1 MPWHHKLWFTTTFQS
16 SREKDLKDFASCE
29 LKILL
34 LWFYHCTAA
43 LLICRLRA
51 EIIDYFG
58 CSKGFIAFL
67 SKARASWYVWEHIMR
82 PDHPHSGI
90 SDTSFYGFC
99 HFVPKA
105 DLSILYEHDILVLM
119 SYKNSLRLFLE
130 GEYCHKFQFD
140 RKSPSISPFYRP
152 IWCKIGGNVAYFLCV
167 PKRGNTY
174 I

>member
-1 MPWHHKLWFTTTFQS
+1 MSSFQSLKGIPFKYLKLIRNPWKTFILIENELIQELFSLVCGSHSAAALLVWGILRSIMAFKLWF
-16 SREKDLKDFASCE
+16 L
-29 LKILL
+29 
-34 LWFYHCTAA
+34 
-43 LLICRLRA
+43 
-51 EIIDYFG
+51 
-58 CSKGFIAFL
+58 
-67 SKARASWYVWEHIMR
+67 
-82 PDHPHSGI
+82 GI
-90 SDTSFYGFC
+90 SDTPFYGFC

-152 IWCKIGGNVAYFLCV
+152 IWCKIGGNVAYFFCV

>member
-1 MPWHHKLWFTTTFQS
+1 MVCDAISDLFSWDLRHAFLRLLSFCSQERCTPLIYEHQFGPTTMKLV
-16 SREKDLKDFASCE
+16 AS
-29 LKILL
+29 
-34 LWFYHCTAA
+34 W
-43 LLICRLRA
+43 
-51 EIIDYFG
+51 
-58 CSKGFIAFL
+58 GFIAFL

-152 IWCKIGGNVAYFLCV
+152 IWCKIGGNVAYFFCV